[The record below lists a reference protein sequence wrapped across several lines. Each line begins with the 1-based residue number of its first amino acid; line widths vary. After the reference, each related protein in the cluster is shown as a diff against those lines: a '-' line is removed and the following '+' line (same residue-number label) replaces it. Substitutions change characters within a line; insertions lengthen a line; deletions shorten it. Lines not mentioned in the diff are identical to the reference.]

1 MKRTL
6 TRKDINIAKLDYY
19 LKNTLRLLNP
29 PMGIIPPAITEYSTY
44 AHIINP
50 PIPYNSTSDY
60 AGKYMDM
67 VRLAVLRSLCEWD
80 PNHKVDRVGIFL
92 SGGIDSALLL
102 KFTADILGP
111 DHVRGYNMTWGEDK
125 DETEYAK
132 AVCDATGVKLIQR
145 FMPYEEVPKLI
156 KESCQLMRAPSWC
169 PQVLFI
175 AKVLEQDGTDKA
187 FIGLGLDAL
196 TGGERNLWAVQKD
209 PIAYEAEETKTIDLQ
224 RDYIWGNV
232 YNCHD
237 RVDLKIPYLKH
248 PDIVA
253 WMRSLPICH
262 KVEGPVTKLRIR
274 KEIEQFGILPAIN
287 RDYGK
292 MVGTK
297 RGFGPNWETYFAHG
311 YREFAHKHD
320 PALKG
325 FNMDRFETYK
335 KWKSSFWYELTHS
348 SLYFFLELLDEGA
361 FTVEE

>member
-1 MKRTL
+1 MKKTL
-6 TRKDINIAKLDYY
+6 TRKDINIEKLDYY
-19 LKNTLRLLNP
+19 LRNTLRLLNP
-29 PMGIIPPAITEYSTY
+29 PMGIIPPAITEYDTY
-44 AHIINP
+44 AHIINK
-50 PIPYNSTSDY
+50 PITYNPTSDY

-67 VRLAVLRSLCEWD
+67 VRLAVFRSLNEWN
-80 PNHKVDRVGIFL
+80 PERKIDRVGIFL

-102 KFTADILGP
+102 KYTAGILGP
-111 DHVRGYNMTWGEDK
+111 EHVRAYNMTWGEDK

-132 AVCDATGVKLIQR
+132 AICDATGVKLVQR
-145 FMPYEEVPKLI
+145 FMPYEVIPKLI

-175 AKVLEQDGTDKA
+175 AKVLEQDGTNKA

-196 TGGERNLWAVQKD
+196 TGGEQNLWAVQNR
-209 PIAYEAEETKTIDLQ
+209 PIAYEIEETKTLDLQ

-232 YNCHD
+232 YNCHG
-237 RVDLKIPYLKH
+237 RVDLKIPYLNH

-262 KVEGPVTKLRIR
+262 KVDGPVTKLRIR
-274 KEIEQFGILPAIN
+274 KEIEQFGILPPIN

-297 RGFGPNWETYFAHG
+297 RGFGPNWETYFQHG
-311 YREFAHKHD
+311 YREFAYAHD
-320 PALKG
+320 PVLKG
-325 FNMDRFETYK
+325 FDMSRFPTYK
-335 KWKSSFWYELTHS
+335 IWKSSFWYELTHS

-361 FTVEE
+361 FIVEE